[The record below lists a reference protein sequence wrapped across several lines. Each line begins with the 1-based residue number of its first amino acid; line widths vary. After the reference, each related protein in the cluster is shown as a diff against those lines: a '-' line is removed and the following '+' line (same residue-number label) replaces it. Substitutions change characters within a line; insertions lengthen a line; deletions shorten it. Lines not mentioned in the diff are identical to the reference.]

1 MDSTAP
7 EAPKLAPGDRFLRL
21 PEVEHLVGMKSSAI
35 YQRVKSGD
43 FPRPLRLA
51 PRCSVFIESQ
61 VRQWM
66 HDRVSASLR
75 AA

>member
-1 MDSTAP
+1 MHIDQVEP
-7 EAPKLAPGDRFLRL
+7 PQLAPGDRFLRL

-35 YQRVKSGD
+35 YQRVKTGG
-43 FPRPLRLA
+43 FPKPVRIA
-51 PRCSVFIESQ
+51 PRYSVFVESQ

-66 HDRVSASLR
+66 RDRVAESLK